1 MYYWV
6 KTIHIT
12 TVTLTGTFFALRYYW
27 MITQPTLLQK
37 NWVKRLPVVIDTTLL
52 ASGITMAVM
61 SQQYPGV
68 APWLTAKLTA
78 LLIYII
84 AGSIALK
91 RGPTKHIRI
100 YVGIFALTTLAY
112 IISVALA
119 RTPIPTNILDVI
131 NARFL

>member
-6 KTIHIT
+6 KTIHVT

-27 MITQPTLLQK
+27 MITRPALLQK
-37 NWVKRLPVVIDTTLL
+37 GWVKRLPVIIDTTLL
-52 ASGITMAVM
+52 ASGITMAIM

-68 APWLTAKLTA
+68 APWLTVKLTA

-100 YVGIFALTTLAY
+100 YVGIFALSTLAY
-112 IISVALA
+112 IISVALT
-119 RTPIPTNILDVI
+119 RNPIPTGILDVI
-131 NARFL
+131 SARFL